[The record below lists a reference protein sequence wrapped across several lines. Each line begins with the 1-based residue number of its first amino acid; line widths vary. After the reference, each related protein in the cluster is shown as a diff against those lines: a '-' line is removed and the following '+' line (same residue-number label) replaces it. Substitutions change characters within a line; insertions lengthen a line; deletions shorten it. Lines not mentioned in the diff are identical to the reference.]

1 MLCHEGELRSPQLS
15 QSRLQVLMLGE
26 APVLGRDPNI
36 SQKKTNSSIVKSE
49 NCGMIYVLRILLVA
63 FFLVAKIGISFQ
75 ARCLRTEEKAP

>member
-63 FFLVAKIGISFQ
+63 FFFSRENWNFVSGTLPQ
-75 ARCLRTEEKAP
+75 N